1 MKKSSS
7 LPGRTPSRLRCMKL
21 EQRILFDGAA
31 AAEVVA
37 ADAAASVP
45 LESALPAEVVAPA
58 PLVEA
63 PVADTAASPGPE
75 VVAEATVAP
84 GEAAAA
90 QESLAEP
97 VADSASASP
106 EADALTVAD
115 TVEAPAAPGETVAIA
130 EDTTTALTG
139 QDDVDPADTTD
150 QTELAAIDADLLAE
164 EVLVS
169 SDALASAPLVEATS
183 AESVAPLDS
192 AVVTELETDLA
203 AVDDSD
209 QIDGD
214 LTALASEAVADA
226 PEIPVTEAQTAI
238 RDYLAT
244 TDADTLFTLF
254 NGDQAEPTAE
264 WLERAETLRQSWLAG
279 DDQTPV
285 ELLDDATMQGAL
297 GAFAAQGPLGTPVIY
312 LNQDWMTRVADTPEV
327 VRVLVEELGHSI
339 DHALNPDGD
348 TAGDEGQRFASAIL
362 PDLAAESIFA

>member
-1 MKKSSS
+1 MHLPVRSNCNPVPVPVDPWRISLRQGLFSSHTDFLHTADGGRRGPPRHPHTPLGLMMTMKKSSS

-63 PVADTAASPGPE
+63 PVADTAASPEPA
-75 VVAEATVAP
+75 VVAEPTAAP

-90 QESLAEP
+90 QDSLAEP

-139 QDDVDPADTTD
+139 QDDVDPVNTTD
-150 QTELAAIDADLLAE
+150 QTELAAVDANLVAE

-169 SDALASAPLVEATS
+169 SDALASAPLVAATS
-183 AESVAPLDS
+183 VESAASLDTVAVTQLD
-192 AVVTELETDLA
+192 TDLA
-203 AVDDSD
+203 AASD
-209 QIDGD
+209 IDHIDGD
-214 LTALASEAVADA
+214 LTTLAAETVAEA
-226 PEIPVTEAQTAI
+226 PEIPVTQAQTAI

-244 TDADTLFTLF
+244 TDADTLYTLF
-254 NGDQAEPTAE
+254 SGDQAEPPAE

-279 DDQTPV
+279 EDQTPV

-297 GAFAAQGPLGTPVIY
+297 GAFAA
-312 LNQDWMTRVADTPEV
+312 
-327 VRVLVEELGHSI
+327 
-339 DHALNPDGD
+339 
-348 TAGDEGQRFASAIL
+348 
-362 PDLAAESIFA
+362 